1 MADFNR
7 KAASA
12 AALLCAQAALCV
24 PSVSAA
30 TSAAPQAPISLDAQ
44 SSEVDYAKNELVF
57 RKVKITRGPMSVY
70 ADLAIAKGQ
79 STNLNFEDSQWQF
92 TGNVKIITEQGQLT
106 SDEADVTFIK
116 SLLSKAVITGKPA
129 AFEQRNAKT
138 GKPVLGHADLITYD
152 VAKGTVAL
160 SKNAWLSN
168 GADDVHGELLKYNFA
183 ERKVYA
189 NPSDQSSQR
198 VHITIT
204 PPPPSQKP

>member
-1 MADFNR
+1 MSQDEYRDTGPHRETLGSSF
-7 KAASA
+7 AAH
-12 AALLCAQAALCV
+12 
-24 PSVSAA
+24 
-30 TSAAPQAPISLDAQ
+30 
-44 SSEVDYAKNELVF
+44 
-57 RKVKITRGPMSVY
+57 
-70 ADLAIAKGQ
+70 
-79 STNLNFEDSQWQF
+79 
-92 TGNVKIITEQGQLT
+92 TG
-106 SDEADVTFIK
+106 D
-116 SLLSKAVITGKPA
+116 TGA

-138 GKPVLGHADLITYD
+138 VKPVLGHADLITYD